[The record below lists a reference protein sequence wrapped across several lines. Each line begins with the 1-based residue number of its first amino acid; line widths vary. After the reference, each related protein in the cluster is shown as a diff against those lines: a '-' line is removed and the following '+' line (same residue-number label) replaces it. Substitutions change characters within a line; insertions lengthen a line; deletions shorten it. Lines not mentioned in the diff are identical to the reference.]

1 MEAGSSSIGSG
12 GRIAYVT
19 LNRLLTDG
27 TMPFCV
33 EVVKKIKVTTLSL
46 LLSFLE
52 KREFG
57 GVKND

>member
-1 MEAGSSSIGSG
+1 
-12 GRIAYVT
+12 
-19 LNRLLTDG
+19 
-27 TMPFCV
+27 MPVCV

>member
-1 MEAGSSSIGSG
+1 
-12 GRIAYVT
+12 
-19 LNRLLTDG
+19 
-27 TMPFCV
+27 MPFCV

-52 KREFG
+52 KSEFG